1 MPVSFP
7 QVRVGEPIRHEALS
21 VFPLFTETE
30 SPIEYHL
37 SDEAI
42 AAEALLVE
50 EVSEGGSVPELLVE
64 NKGDLRVL
72 FIEGEELVG
81 AKQNRVL
88 NTSVLVPAKTRLKI
102 PVSCVEQGRWGYR
115 SRHFGSSGR
124 HSPSSLRHAL
134 KRSVTKSLRAK
145 MGHRS
150 DQGEVWEEV
159 SRQQTKMAAP
169 SSTMAMSDTFLA
181 YEKPVEEFRNKLG
194 YVEGC
199 SGMAAAI
206 GEKVVVVDLFDK
218 RSTCKQVWKRLI
230 SGLILDAIESGKQGK
245 QATTADVET
254 FLGQLDGAEWEQV
267 KPVGEGEEYRAEIA
281 TTHGSA
287 LLCEASPVHLSEVAD
302 R

>member
-1 MPVSFP
+1 MPVSLP
-7 QVRVGEPIRHEALS
+7 NVRVGAPIRHKALS

-30 SPIEYHL
+30 GPLEYCL

-42 AAEALLVE
+42 AAEAFIIE

-64 NKGDLRVL
+64 NKGDQRVL

-88 NTSVLVPAKTRLKI
+88 NTSVLVPAKSKLKI

-115 SRHFGSSGR
+115 SRQFGSSGS
-124 HSPSSLRHAL
+124 HSPSSLRLAL
-134 KRSVTKSLRAK
+134 KSSVTRSLRARQ
-145 MGHRS
+145 GHRS

-169 SSTMAMSDTFLA
+169 SPTMAMSDTFLA
-181 YEKPVEEFRNKLG
+181 YQQPLEEFREELG
-194 YVEGC
+194 YVDGC
-199 SGMAAAI
+199 SGMAAAVGDKI
-206 GEKVVVVDLFDK
+206 VVVDVFDK
-218 RSTCKQVWKRLI
+218 RSTCQRVWKRLI
-230 SGLILDAIESGKQGK
+230 SGLILDAIESGKQEK
-245 QATTADVET
+245 QATTAEVET
-254 FLGQLDGAEWEQV
+254 FLSQLDRAPWEQV

-287 LLCEASPVHLSEVAD
+287 LLCEASPVHLSVVAD